1 MSAIEKILGTDK
13 LDAIVQKFNAAIDTI
28 ESIKSNLGKI
38 LKGIQD
44 NQTSI
49 NNLSETHTNDVNTLN
64 QAITTKTTETTTK
77 EMNDYLSTLYS

>member
-13 LDAIVQKFNAAIDTI
+13 LDAIVQKFNATIDTI

-49 NNLSETHTNDVNTLN
+49 NNLSETHTNDVNILD

>member
-13 LDAIVQKFNAAIDTI
+13 LDAIVQKFNATIDTI

-44 NQTSI
+44 SQTSI
-49 NNLSETHTNDVNTLN
+49 NNLSETHTNDVSILN

>member
-28 ESIKSNLGKI
+28 ESIKSNFGKI

-49 NNLSETHTNDVNTLN
+49 NNLSEIHTNDVNTLN
-64 QAITTKTTETTTK
+64 QAITTSLL
-77 EMNDYLSTLYS
+77 MV

>member
-13 LDAIVQKFNAAIDTI
+13 FDAIVQKFNAAIDTI
-28 ESIKSNLGKI
+28 ESIKSNFGKI
-38 LKGIQD
+38 LNGIQD

-49 NNLSETHTNDVNTLN
+49 NNLSETHTKDVETIN
-64 QAITTKTTETTTK
+64 QTITTKTTETTTK

>member
-13 LDAIVQKFNAAIDTI
+13 LDAIVQKFNATIDTI
-28 ESIKSNLGKI
+28 ESIKSNFGKI
-38 LKGIQD
+38 LNGIQD

-49 NNLSETHTNDVNTLN
+49 NNLSETHTNDVNALN
-64 QAITTKTTETTTK
+64 QSITTKTTETTTK

>member
-13 LDAIVQKFNAAIDTI
+13 LDAIVQKFNATVDTI

-49 NNLSETHTNDVNTLN
+49 NNLSETHTNDVGILN

>member
-13 LDAIVQKFNAAIDTI
+13 LDAIVQKFNAAVDTI
-28 ESIKSNLGKI
+28 ESIKSNFGKI

-49 NNLSETHTNDVNTLN
+49 NNLSETHANDVKVLN
-64 QAITTKTTETTTK
+64 QTITTKTTETTTK